1 MAYKRFQ
8 DAGEAYAEAI
18 QLDLKKAGESS
29 WKILRLKKHRTK
41 QYSYRRI
48 MKQSG
53 ERDCVVGVDV

>member
-8 DAGEAYAEAI
+8 DAGEAYAKAI

-29 WKILRLKKHRTK
+29 WKFLRLRKHGTK
-41 QYSYRRI
+41 QYSYRRM

-53 ERDCVVGVDV
+53 KRDYVVGVDV